1 MAETSKARFI
11 KPDRQ
16 LKERANAPG
25 GITPDEA
32 VRSAKKIVAEERVN
46 YGMRLKLDLR
56 RLVTA
61 FKAGPVDQQRDAL
74 VEIAKEIRSLAG
86 TLGYDA
92 AARVADSLVGYL
104 QNVPDREPYL
114 SELVQSHIDGLRH
127 VADKGVEDEG
137 GQHEQ
142 LLIASLRAAVKRRK
156 LKTGA

>member
-1 MAETSKARFI
+1 MAESSKARFI
-11 KPDRQ
+11 EPDRQ

-32 VRSAKKIVAEERVN
+32 ARSAQRVVDEERVN

-56 RLVTA
+56 RLVGA
-61 FKAGPVDQQRDAL
+61 FKAGPVDQQRGAL

-104 QNVPDREPYL
+104 QHVPDKEPYL
-114 SELVQSHIDGLRH
+114 SELVRSHIEGLRH
-127 VADKGVEDEG
+127 VADTGVQDEG

-142 LLIASLRAAVKRRK
+142 LLIASLRAAVKRRR
-156 LKTGA
+156 LKAGA